1 MDQVQYHVQK
11 MEHLVLLQHVSVS
24 VFYFYFSNLFST
36 FSQCKLSCDWHSP
49 ILWKK
54 LFWTI
59 LLISILK
66 CSLPAVVR
74 CEDPNIANG
83 HQVDGSRPPHGY
95 RSTVTYECISG
106 YVMEGGRTLT
116 CGIDS
121 QWSPGL
127 PTCQSK
133 SLIEI
138 TTWCKSVKK
147 SQPVRFDHDENMI
160 SILIQMPS
168 HCKQHRIYFRQ

>member
-1 MDQVQYHVQK
+1 M
-11 MEHLVLLQHVSVS
+11 
-24 VFYFYFSNLFST
+24 
-36 FSQCKLSCDWHSP
+36 
-49 ILWKK
+49 
-54 LFWTI
+54 
-59 LLISILK
+59 
-66 CSLPAVVR
+66 VR

-83 HQVDGSRPPHGY
+83 YQVNGSRPPHGY
-95 RSTVTYECISG
+95 NSTVTYECISG
-106 YVMEGGRTLT
+106 YVMEGRRTLT
-116 CGIDS
+116 CGIDG
-121 QWSPGL
+121 QWLPGL